1 MLDLKKLLKSKN
13 GRFLISI
20 LLGLGIS
27 GLFKMSCD
35 SRECIVYK
43 GPKFEDDK
51 KMIKYNNK
59 CYKVEEHME
68 SCDVKD
74 GRKLMD
80 I

>member
-1 MLDLKKLLKSKN
+1 
-13 GRFLISI
+13 
-20 LLGLGIS
+20 
-27 GLFKMSCD
+27 MSCD

-59 CYKVEEHME
+59 CYNVEEHME

>member
-1 MLDLKKLLKSKN
+1 MVDFLSHFI
-13 GRFLISI
+13 RFRHFR
-20 LLGLGIS
+20 
-27 GLFKMSCD
+27 LFKMSD

-43 GPKFEDDK
+43 GPKFEDD

-68 SCDVKD
+68 SCDVKTE
-74 GRKLMD
+74 KIMD